1 MPVYQDTMA
10 PTMQH
15 IPVSSLEDL
24 PSRIAYLSSF
34 LELTPQDG
42 EALLAAKPLVAP
54 LVPTVLD
61 AVYTKLLSFDI
72 TAQTFVPRNTDYEG
86 ETVKNVQEL
95 TLEHPQIAMRKD
107 FLKSYIVKLVSTSDL
122 TPTSPFWKYLDNVG
136 VMHTGL
142 PGFKHREK
150 KPELRVEY
158 IHMGAL
164 LGYVVD
170 ILVGAVMEMDIEN
183 GMKSRVIR
191 ALNKV
196 VWIQNDLF
204 ARHYLPK
211 VVEKESTPPPEG
223 VEGEGKKGGCPF
235 SG

>member
-1 MPVYQDTMA
+1 MA

-15 IPVSSLEDL
+15 IAPESLEDL
-24 PSRIAYLSSF
+24 PSRIAYLSAF
-34 LELTPQDG
+34 LGLTPQDG

-54 LVPTVLD
+54 LVPAVLE

-72 TAQTFVPRNTDYEG
+72 TAQVFVPRNTGYDG
-86 ETVKNVQEL
+86 EVVKNVQEL
-95 TLEHPQIAMRKD
+95 TLEHPQIALRKD
-107 FLKSYIVKLVSTSDL
+107 FLKNYLVRLVSTTDL
-122 TPTSPFWKYLDNVG
+122 TPTSSFWTYLNNVG
-136 VMHTGL
+136 IMHTGL

-158 IHMGAL
+158 IHMSVL

-170 ILVGAVMEMDIEN
+170 ILVGAVMEMEIEN
-183 GMKSRVIR
+183 GVKSKVIR

-211 VVEKESTPPPEG
+211 ASQEVHVARGAVGDVVEG
-223 VEGEGKKGGCPF
+223 KGGCPF